1 MTAITTIEAE
11 TEFKKLLNRVAR
23 GKKPVALTRRG
34 KVVAG
39 IVSAEDFEY
48 LRRIR
53 EKEDAAD
60 LKAAR
65 KELASYRRDG
75 ISIPWEEIK
84 REHGL

>member
-1 MTAITTIEAE
+1 MTAVTTTAAE
-11 TEFKKLLNRVAR
+11 TEFKKIVSRVTR
-23 GKKPVALTRRG
+23 SKEPVALTSRG

-53 EKEDAAD
+53 EKEDKDD

-65 KELASYRRDG
+65 KELAAYKRDG
-75 ISIPWEEIK
+75 KTIPWEDIK